1 MTNPASPGS
10 AISLDDYLDQSRPG
24 ITAADLAELRGFEDR
39 ILAKLDTKEALA
51 HRDLQ
56 EGSRL
61 LLAAIFSRR
70 ALDAVDPLPV
80 DLAEA
85 GVALRYLLKGMDFIP
100 DSVPEIGLT
109 DDARLVACV
118 LDRNPDL
125 AG

>member
-10 AISLDDYLDQSRPG
+10 AISLDDYLENSRSAV
-24 ITAADLAELRGFEDR
+24 TAAELEELRGFEDR
-39 ILAKLDTKEALA
+39 ILAKLDTREALA

-56 EGSRL
+56 EGARL

-70 ALDAVDPLPV
+70 GMEATDPLPI

-85 GVALRYLLKGMDFIP
+85 AVALRYLLKGVDLIP

-118 LDRNPDL
+118 LDRNPEL